1 MSLPPPT
8 PPKRK
13 REFCPYCGAGL
24 DGPRSRAHAARETAE
39 RLVGLM
45 SQSNADAHESRALI
59 ESALRDAEARARA
72 DTYRLTAIAARERGE
87 REHDLIRATPLFN
100 FAHALD
106 ALAAG
111 GENTE
116 QRQRTEAPAQA
127 SATGSPGLAK
137 ETPFDSVSRPDCSTP
152 PSASP
157 TPGDEARA
165 KLMLDARHFL
175 NERGVG
181 LPAREWLLAD
191 FALVQLQPIRQVLAP
206 VLSWYDG
213 GGEIA
218 EPPLSELVRL
228 AVEDLVADRA
238 QCLALRAELEQARA
252 ERNEALA
259 LVLKLQTHLSHG
271 ATP

>member
-1 MSLPPPT
+1 
-8 PPKRK
+8 
-13 REFCPYCGAGL
+13 
-24 DGPRSRAHAARETAE
+24 
-39 RLVGLM
+39 M

-157 TPGDEARA
+157 APGDEARA
-165 KLMLDARHFL
+165 KRDHHGWPIVVENGQRICARPVECHYGPIGEFRHDGYCSMECRDMHEVEQERDAM
-175 NERGVG
+175 
-181 LPAREWLLAD
+181 
-191 FALVQLQPIRQVLAP
+191 
-206 VLSWYDG
+206 
-213 GGEIA
+213 
-218 EPPLSELVRL
+218 
-228 AVEDLVADRA
+228 
-238 QCLALRAELEQARA
+238 RAELEQARA